1 MSAGGTRSSTA
12 SREMRLMRG
21 LRRERSSRLFCQ
33 FWTCLGALETSRLS
47 EVIEFMRFMGGEGM
61 GVIPLARLG
70 WAGSDAP
77 HTTSLSLRDA
87 DGRRWTAAAG
97 RG

>member
-1 MSAGGTRSSTA
+1 MI
-12 SREMRLMRG
+12 RG

-33 FWTCLGALETSRLS
+33 FWTCLGALETGRLS
-47 EVIEFMRFMGGEGM
+47 EVMEFMRFMVDVGM
-61 GVIPLARLG
+61 CVIPLARIS

-77 HTTSLSLRDA
+77 RTTSLSLRDA
-87 DGRRWTAAAG
+87 DGHRWTAAAG